1 MESGA
6 RTRRKREEAGW
17 KQGERN
23 REWIVAEGEP
33 GEGKE

>member
-6 RTRRKREEAGW
+6 RTRRKGR
-17 KQGERN
+17 KQGGKQEERN

-33 GEGKE
+33 DEGKE